1 MTFDFKNFGDLVI
14 FLTAV
19 VGLISTIYNL
29 IVKPT
34 SNNDKPTE
42 VSQIKFLKLQ
52 RQEVGLRDW
61 WKLELFYVLL
71 VAGSLGIIGVSV
83 YHLYVYVLEPLNF
96 NQTIKLLIYSLS
108 LLFGIYLAF
117 LYSYLLLKMG
127 WVPGKP
133 LASLEAAEANIFL
146 FKCADVDVKGDYDA
160 VFGECERALKN
171 LDASIVT
178 LNYANGILRGVV
190 TRFLGGIL
198 NIGGTLNIKITP
210 PPMESTGK
218 TESTPT
224 PVVTSDH
231 YTIKIEVKQ
240 GGLLEIQTLPSSA
253 EQTNGAEKTDNTYH
267 IEVSMTRGFSL
278 FKVTANSSRIIIHF
292 IEQLMGK

>member
-1 MTFDFKNFGDLVI
+1 MTFDFKNFGDLVV

-34 SNNDKPTE
+34 ANNDKPTE

-71 VAGSLGIIGVSV
+71 VAGSLGIIGVSA

-127 WVPGKP
+127 RVPGKP
-133 LASLEAAEANIFL
+133 LASLEAVEANIFL
-146 FKCADVDVKGDYDA
+146 FKCADIDVKGDYDA
-160 VFGECERALKN
+160 VFSECTRALRN

-210 PPMESTGK
+210 YPTESTGK
-218 TESTPT
+218 SESIPT

-231 YTIKIEVKQ
+231 YTIKIDVKQ
-240 GGLLEIQTLPSSA
+240 GGLLEIQTLPGSA
-253 EQTNGAEKTDNTYH
+253 EQTNKVEKTDNTYH
-267 IEVSMTRGFSL
+267 IEVVMTRGFSL